1 MKKGKFLYT
10 VGLIY
15 ITQLQ
20 KVLNNISY
28 MMLEGESVVD
38 NFDKLFDVLLAFDVL
53 RAQIKGQLGG
63 HHGVQ
68 NDPA

>member
-1 MKKGKFLYT
+1 
-10 VGLIY
+10 
-15 ITQLQ
+15 
-20 KVLNNISY
+20 

-38 NFDKLFDVLLAFDVL
+38 NFDKLFDVLLALDVL